1 MRKLFFIIATIVAM
15 SLVSCDKEV
24 AEPIKKNKAY
34 TFTEYT
40 GGYNK
45 LVNEA
50 PSGTEIEYTYFINE
64 YTQDGIRVAMNAI
77 EKPQVGKQYKFNA
90 SQDTYYVTV
99 KFQYGLKLGS
109 KEVSEVRY
117 LTNAFLLKEGQT
129 TQIYVDDN
137 TYFQKTEPK

>member
-1 MRKLFFIIATIVAM
+1 MIMRPMKKFTFFLIMLASVCQPMFSQTAY
-15 SLVSCDKEV
+15 KEKNEV
-24 AEPIKKNKAY
+24 EIPGRYKK
-34 TFTEYT
+34 T
-40 GGYNK
+40 
-45 LVNEA
+45 
-50 PSGTEIEYTYFINE
+50 TEIEYTYFINE